1 MASKLL
7 IILSDFTQSSD
18 DEAKKDE
25 ALDIVEPIYYSI
37 IAASMDYQVELI
49 FTGRAGKFAVKGEA
63 VKIQT
68 QRRKDETIYDLIK
81 DAYQSGV
88 VLKAS
93 KFVVQRFG
101 DNLIPEI
108 SEIVS
113 GGYIVGEAM
122 NPEIKTLTY

>member
-1 MASKLL
+1 MATKLL
-7 IILSDFTQSSD
+7 IILSDFSQSA
-18 DEAKKDE
+18 EEE
-25 ALDIVEPIYYSI
+25 ALNIVEPIYYSI

-49 FTGRAGKFAVKGEA
+49 FTGSAGKFAVRGEA
-63 VKIQT
+63 VKVLT

-122 NPEIKTLTY
+122 NPEIRTLTY

>member
-1 MASKLL
+1 MATKLL
-7 IILSDFTQSSD
+7 IILSDFSQSA
-18 DEAKKDE
+18 EQE

-49 FTGRAGKFAVKGEA
+49 FTGPAGKFAVRGEA
-63 VKIQT
+63 VKVLT

-122 NPEIKTLTY
+122 NPEIRTLTY